1 MKNIIEKSVI
11 EGKLAE
17 LEHELFVLE
26 EAMKEKVST
35 EKMERKLMEDAS
47 QIDQHLTEIISC
59 LDIQQETKQKNDTYR
74 AHASCFS
81 IAAPNI

>member
-1 MKNIIEKSVI
+1 MENIIEKSVI

-17 LEHELFVLE
+17 LEQELFALE
-26 EAMKEKVST
+26 KAFKEKAAI
-35 EKMERKLMEDAS
+35 ENMERKLMEDAS

-59 LDIQQETKQKNDTYR
+59 LDIQKETQRKNDTYR
-74 AHASCFS
+74 THASCFS